1 MKLAVIAHDGKKADM
16 VAFIMKR
23 LEFFGRVEIIATGTT
38 GKHIEHAGLKVQCLK
53 SGPLGGDAQIASLIA
68 DGQVDGVIFFIDP
81 LDVHPH
87 QVDVHMLLRICN
99 VYNIPLATT
108 RPSLSKTIKTPET
121 LPQIDLRTGK
131 TQQQLRTQGFIDSP
145 INNPNLPSSQTPFA

>member
-23 LEFFGRVEIIATGTT
+23 LDFFKRVQIIATGTT
-38 GKHIEHAGLKVQCLK
+38 GKHIEHAGLSVTCLK

-68 DGQVDGVIFFIDP
+68 EGEIDGVLFFIDP

-99 VYNIPLATT
+99 VYNTPLATNY
-108 RPSLSKTIKTPET
+108 KTSVYVINGLEIKLNKET
-121 LPQIDLRTGK
+121 IIEKGCPFDESIYYTKNGK
-131 TQQQLRTQGFIDSP
+131 S
-145 INNPNLPSSQTPFA
+145 